1 MLSNICKRGFSE
13 ERLDK
18 IPEPKIKRDEKG
30 WYIVSISEGVK
41 VHIGEYY
48 SFLEKLWD
56 RTVPLYQD
64 VQKKIADTPEDSME
78 AKAFYRSRKL
88 MLEIVLAT
96 IKKFYTTNDSL
107 GVFMTPWCFGTVV
120 LEKVEQV
127 RDKIK
132 KGETVKH
139 DVGDYPYYV
148 VKYIE
153 ETHRKSLLDLFDF
166 PQKAFSMRWQYSELL
181 KRYSKTLTN
190 ITTSLQS
197 VLLMVRSYTS

>member
-1 MLSNICKRGFSE
+1 MLSNICKRGFPKD
-13 ERLDK
+13 RLDK
-18 IPEPKIKRDEKG
+18 IPEPKIKRDENG

-41 VHIGEYY
+41 VHIEEYY
-48 SFLEKLWD
+48 KFLEKLWN
-56 RTVPLYQD
+56 RAALLYEE
-64 VQKKIADTPEDSME
+64 VQNKLADTPEDSME
-78 AKAFYRSRKL
+78 AKAFYRSHKL
-88 MLEIVLAT
+88 ILEIVLGT
-96 IKKFYTTNDSL
+96 IKNFYKADDSL
-107 GVFMTPWCFGTVV
+107 GVFMSPWCFGTVV

-132 KGETVKH
+132 RGESVKH

-148 VKYIE
+148 VRYIE
-153 ETHRKSLLDLFDF
+153 ETHRKSLLDLFEF
-166 PQKAFSMRWQYSELL
+166 PEKAFSMRWQYSELL